1 MVDCWFYH
9 IDPHNVNPKKQNIFC
24 TIWLKESYGTNNS
37 VALGPPGAVTV
48 ATVATTAARSVAA
61 TIAPHG
67 RARGSGAGGLGRHW
81 GPENHPNLDCF
92 LNGKSQWFWSSPINN
107 GYKK

>member
-1 MVDCWFYH
+1 MSTL
-9 IDPHNVNPKKQNIFC
+9 KKQNIFC

-67 RARGSGAGGLGRHW
+67 RAGGRGAGGLGRHW

-92 LNGKSQWFWSSPINN
+92 
-107 GYKK
+107 